1 MKRLIVAG
9 AIAAT
14 LGLSSVA
21 LADDDTGAFY
31 VSPMAQWWRLD
42 PARDAKNGPAGQLG
56 LGYNFDPNWAIELEG
71 AGGTF
76 TAGNGNKLSLIRYS
90 VDFLRKYLPD
100 STVHPYVIFGGGGFQ
115 DHLAGAPNTAGFGA
129 EVGGGLLVDLGPKMG
144 STRWRIRT
152 EVKYQHEFQD
162 NTATTQDVGDIVVGV
177 GVQYSFGIPQPAPPP
192 PPPPPPPPAPTRALP
207 PVAPPPM
214 PVDGD
219 DDGDGVPNSI
229 DKCPHTPKGD
239 IVDAYGCTI
248 KPEIVLEGV
257 NFATDSSDLI
267 PESDYVLQYAVK
279 TLKKNPTL
287 VVEVAGYTDS
297 RGTVK
302 HNLIL
307 SQHRAE
313 SVLKYLQDHGVT
325 NTLTAKGYG
334 KEHPIAS
341 NETKDGQLENRRVTL
356 RIVSGLH

>member
-1 MKRLIVAG
+1 MKRLILAG

-14 LGLSSVA
+14 AAASSVA
-21 LADDDTGAFY
+21 LADDDTGAWY
-31 VSPMAQWWRLD
+31 IAPMAQWWRLD
-42 PARDAKNGPAGQLG
+42 SDRDARNNAAGQLAFG
-56 LGYNFDPNWAIELEG
+56 TDLSPNWALELEG
-71 AGGTF
+71 SAGEFSTPG
-76 TAGNGNKLSLIRYS
+76 AKLSLQKLTLDGLYK
-90 VDFLRKYLPD
+90 FLPD
-100 STVHPYVIFGGGGFQ
+100 SSVHPYVIFGAGGMQ
-115 DHLAGAPNTAGFGA
+115 DHLSGYPNTGTFVAEGGAG
-129 EVGGGLLVDLGPKMG
+129 VLLDLGPKIG
-144 STRWRIRT
+144 STRWQARA
-152 EVKYQHEFQD
+152 EVKYQHEFSD
-162 NTATTQDVGDIVVGV
+162 MTAYNQDVGDVVASV
-177 GVQYSFGIPQPAPPP
+177 GVQFSFGIPSPPPPAPPP
-192 PPPPPPPPAPTRALP
+192 PPPPPPPPTRALP
-207 PVAPPPM
+207 PLPPPPM

-229 DKCPHTPKGD
+229 DKCPNTPKGD
-239 IVDAYGCTI
+239 LVDAYGCTI

-257 NFATDSSDLI
+257 NFATDSADLI

-325 NTLTAKGYG
+325 NTLNAKGYG

-356 RIVSGLH
+356 RIISGLR